1 MLPAAEEIASQIR
14 GYGCTLRPVPVTLYW
29 MTISHPSQAARRM
42 VELKGVDHK
51 LVAVTPM
58 AQKVHLRAAGFR
70 RGTVPAMKVD
80 GKRVQGSRQIAR
92 ALDRRWPEPALFPA
106 DPELRARVEEAER
119 WGEEQL
125 QPIPRRIFRY
135 AVANDP
141 EFRRRVLEMQSVPA
155 VGLMSRVTAPV
166 VRYYAKAPELDG
178 RGGDEDGVRDS
189 LAALPALLDR
199 VDELLADG
207 TLTTDPPNAATLQI
221 LSTVRT
227 LGAFTDLRGLLEGR
241 PCLSASR
248 SIGLS
253 PAELPTV
260 PSFLPAQWL
269 PARVRAT

>member
-1 MLPAAEEIASQIR
+1 
-14 GYGCTLRPVPVTLYW
+14 

-51 LVAVTPM
+51 LVTVTPM
-58 AQKVHLRAAGFR
+58 TQKVHLRAVGFR

-92 ALDRRWPEPALFPA
+92 ALERRWPEPALFPS

-119 WGEEQL
+119 WGEHEL
-125 QPIPRRIFRY
+125 QPLPRRIFRW

-141 EFRRRVLEMQSVPA
+141 EFRRSVLEMQSMPA
-155 VGLMSRVTAPV
+155 PGLLSRVTAPV

-178 RGGDEDGVRDS
+178 RGGDAAGVRDS
-189 LAALPALLDR
+189 LAALPGLLDR
-199 VDELLADG
+199 ADQMIADG
-207 TLTTDPPNAATLQI
+207 TLTTHPPNAATLQI
-221 LSTVRT
+221 LATIRT
-227 LGAFTDLRGLLEGR
+227 LGVFADLHELMDGR
-241 PCLSASR
+241 PSLTASR

-260 PSFLPAQWL
+260 PPFLPAEWL
-269 PARVRAT
+269 PARARANAS